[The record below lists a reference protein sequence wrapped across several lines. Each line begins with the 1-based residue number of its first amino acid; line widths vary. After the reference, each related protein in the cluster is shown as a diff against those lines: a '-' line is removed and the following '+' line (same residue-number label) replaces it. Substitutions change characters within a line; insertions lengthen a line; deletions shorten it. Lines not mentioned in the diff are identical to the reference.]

1 MSLCIRGFVTG
12 LFVVSV
18 ITTAGAVTPSSS
30 QPRQLAPADRPDP
43 LYVGS
48 VIDPTRPAY
57 IPSFAKPQPV
67 VALQEERDRAIRLEP
82 RPGLILP
89 WGYVEALCIPWYTGC
104 P

>member
-1 MSLCIRGFVTG
+1 MSLYIRGFVTG

-18 ITTAGAVTPSSS
+18 ITTAGAVVPSSS
-30 QPRQLAPADRPDP
+30 KPRQLAPADRPDP

-48 VIDPTRPAY
+48 IIDQTRPAY
-57 IPSFAKPQPV
+57 VPSFAKPQPV
-67 VALQEERDRAIRLEP
+67 VALQKEKDRAIRLEP

-89 WGYVEALCIPWYTGC
+89 WGYVESFYIPWYPGC